1 MYMTNSVHHRRRGCG
16 SLEFDTDSLEN
27 LGAAWTADSIRHMP
41 LGSYFD
47 GAGTHF
53 SLHSPRARRVQ
64 ICLLD
69 PSSGFEAVRELHPGR
84 HGIWRDYFPGVRP
97 GQRYGFRVWQQ
108 SAVGS
113 WQLDPRA
120 RAQSGGIGLREASI
134 VVDEFSE

>member
-1 MYMTNSVHHRRRGCG
+1 MYMTNSEHHRQPVCG
-16 SLEFDTDSLEN
+16 SLEFDADSLADI
-27 LGAAWTADSIRHMP
+27 GATWTADTIRHLP

-69 PSSGFEAVRELHPGR
+69 PSCGFEAVRDLHAGR
-84 HGIWRDYFPGVRP
+84 HGIWRDYLAGVRP

-108 SAVGS
+108 SAMGS

-120 RAQSGGIGLREASI
+120 RAQSGGSGLREASI
-134 VVDEFSE
+134 VVDELSE